1 MEGLNALVAAIKE
14 LPNLSSL
21 KCASCRVPY
30 PDSYPFR
37 QVSGIG
43 RRHQHAHVL
52 VVDLPLPACHSLN
65 NNRFGEQGAVVLAKV
80 MPECKALVSL
90 R

>member
-21 KCASCRVPY
+21 KCVSSRVPH

-37 QVSGIG
+37 QVCGIG
-43 RRHQHAHVL
+43 HRLTSLLL
-52 VVDLPLPACHSLN
+52 V
-65 NNRFGEQGAVVLAKV
+65 
-80 MPECKALVSL
+80 
-90 R
+90 